1 MLTLVLE
8 PMLEQVLERAL
19 PWNLVLPLNVLQ
31 ADSHSQV
38 GTRTITGLAL
48 ELAKKKKKKKKA
60 ASNSGVDASV
70 RAGVNSSCG
79 AGLNSVATAEN
90 GTGYSRGSGAEAG
103 GSID

>member
-48 ELAKKKKKKKKA
+48 ELAKKKKKKKA

-79 AGLNSVATAEN
+79 AGLNSVARAEN

>member
-19 PWNLVLPLNVLQ
+19 PWKLALPLNALQ

-48 ELAKKKKKKKKA
+48 ELAKKKKKKA

-70 RAGVNSSCG
+70 RAGVNLSCG
-79 AGLNSVATAEN
+79 AGLNSVARAEN

>member
-19 PWNLVLPLNVLQ
+19 PWKLALPLNALQ

-48 ELAKKKKKKKKA
+48 ELAKKKKKKKA

-70 RAGVNSSCG
+70 RAGVNLSCG